1 VTESVHA
8 AARALNCRTLTLGRE
23 ITVKRLD
30 DVWNYD
36 CDTLGQHFPGI
47 ALGALAPVNCAL
59 ALTAAILILE
69 RLEQSAPPDPGVLAR
84 AFLPG
89 RLECHTHAGRAVVLD
104 VAHNPAAARF
114 LARELD
120 ARWPGRRYVALYGAL
135 EDKDAAGVVK
145 ALGNRV
151 SHWLLIST
159 HGWRAQTAQALAE
172 RLSPVAA
179 AAPLVFDE
187 VRSALDRAVSLSGP
201 GNGILGFGS
210 FSAVEQVRELLIVPP
225 SQGD

>member
-1 VTESVHA
+1 
-8 AARALNCRTLTLGRE
+8 
-23 ITVKRLD
+23 
-30 DVWNYD
+30 
-36 CDTLGQHFPGI
+36 
-47 ALGALAPVNCAL
+47 
-59 ALTAAILILE
+59 
-69 RLEQSAPPDPGVLAR
+69 
-84 AFLPG
+84 
-89 RLECHTHAGRAVVLD
+89 VVLD